1 MHLFSIFWI
10 VHCVGHVYHSQWQIN
25 KFYKHSK
32 VKREGGNS
40 MFVSQWSLIGF
51 RFVTM
56 NQYSGGTV
64 GCVILL
70 SLQCSLS
77 CFVPPVVVWSDLLGG
92 IQSGQN
98 TLPSH
103 CKSWDDWL
111 PGTRI
116 QAKETCSLQWKY
128 VSEYHIASWMHCYE
142 IQSLPCFVSWSSSSV
157 SVKVANC
164 FYSLHKHTKEK
175 VTK

>member
-1 MHLFSIFWI
+1 MYTIVNDKSTNFISTPKLRGRGQLNVCVPTIFDW
-10 VHCVGHVYHSQWQIN
+10 VQICN
-25 KFYKHSK
+25 D
-32 VKREGGNS
+32 EP
-40 MFVSQWSLIGF
+40 IF
-51 RFVTM
+51 RWDRGM
-56 NQYSGGTV
+56 WE
-64 GCVILL
+64 VILL

-77 CFVPPVVVWSDLLGG
+77 CFVPSVVVWSDLLGG
-92 IQSGQN
+92 IQPGQN

-128 VSEYHIASWMHCYE
+128 VSEYHVASWMHCYE
-142 IQSLPCFVSWSSSSV
+142 IGPLPCFVSWSSSSV

-164 FYSLHKHTKEK
+164 FYHLHKHTKEK